1 MTDKI
6 IFQLSP
12 AKNPFLGNLPAA
24 AMEELM
30 NLGKVQR
37 LTDGEPFIRE
47 GDPSDSIYFVSFGE
61 VAVLKGGVEID
72 TMRTGGVIGEMGVFK
87 GVPRS
92 ATIKCKNQPSA
103 AHAQTGKAASHG
115 GLFPDELGLRWQA
128 LRQPWHV
135 PVASRAAP
143 VGPVAC
149 VALRSRVQGFEPVA
163 TLQGLEQLRVA
174 LDAEQRAENHL
185 ALLRRDGVGHKYRD
199 ERHRLRRGNH
209 LQRRAWRCRSPP

>member
-1 MTDKI
+1 MTDKT

-115 GLFPDELGLRWQA
+115 AFSRRAWVAMASAQA
-128 LRQPWHV
+128 AVARARREPGR
-135 PVASRAAP
+135 ASRA
-143 VGPVAC
+143 
-149 VALRSRVQGFEPVA
+149 S
-163 TLQGLEQLRVA
+163 
-174 LDAEQRAENHL
+174 
-185 ALLRRDGVGHKYRD
+185 
-199 ERHRLRRGNH
+199 RLRCSAVQSSRF
-209 LQRRAWRCRSPP
+209 